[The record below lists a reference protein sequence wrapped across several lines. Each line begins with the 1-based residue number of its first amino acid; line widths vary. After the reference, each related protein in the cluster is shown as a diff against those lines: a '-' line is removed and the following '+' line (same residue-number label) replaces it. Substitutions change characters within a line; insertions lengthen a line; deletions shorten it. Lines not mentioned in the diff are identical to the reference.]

1 MYRTLSEIKSE
12 IETVIKTG
20 RKVCEDKMTKHPK
33 KLGVSIDALK
43 HLYNNLGEHVT
54 QSKNTLEKL
63 LKLANALADN
73 FIKIEQLL
81 EAHDSDPNQQNAT
94 DGSSVADVDLLLNQC
109 NAWYDQYNQTCEATY
124 LEDVRIRIDEFS
136 TRFLQISNVDVVKQ
150 LNELKSTLHNLDNVS
165 LDKLR

>member
-33 KLGVSIDALK
+33 KLGISIDALK

-54 QSKNTLEKL
+54 QSKHTLEKL
-63 LKLANALADN
+63 LKISNALADN

-81 EAHDSDPNQQNAT
+81 DYQDSGNISQNG
-94 DGSSVADVDLLLNQC
+94 DGTSVADVDLLLNQC
-109 NAWYDQYNQTCEATY
+109 NAWYDQYQQTCEATY

-150 LNELKSTLHNLDNVS
+150 LNELKSTLQNLDNVS